1 MTGNTQITLDTVLFV
16 GGDTPASRAFYT
28 LAMNHEQAGNRPG
41 QRISFAPADDVPT
54 PPSGCWVPCFGTTDP
69 AAAGRRAL
77 DLGAHP
83 AGTVPIDGR
92 HQPAYSAPDGALFAL
107 TDPAGPRPPDQQLG
121 DVAFV
126 DLYTPLAEEA
136 ATYYAQ
142 TLACQVID
150 EPAPGPGNYRLL
162 VSADRPVAGVVD
174 MLDVLPSAVAPHWIP
189 FLRVLDLE
197 AEVARLSDLGARV
210 RVPATESA
218 MGPFAVLADPFG
230 VTFGIQTPASDDLLR
245 EYVSSTK

>member
-1 MTGNTQITLDTVLFV
+1 MTDSAQIALDTVLFV
-16 GGDTPASRAFYT
+16 GGDTTASQAFYT
-28 LAMNHEQAGNRPG
+28 LAMDHARDGDDSG
-41 QRISFAPADDVPT
+41 QRISFVPAGDVPT
-54 PPSGCWVPCFGTTDP
+54 PPSGCWVPCFGTTDS

-77 DLGAHP
+77 DLGARP
-83 AGTVPIDGR
+83 AGTVLADG
-92 HQPAYSAPDGALFAL
+92 QTLPVYSAPDGALFAL
-107 TDPAGPRPPDQQLG
+107 TELAGPRPSSRQLG

-136 ATYYAQ
+136 AAYYAR
-142 TLACQVID
+142 TLACEVID

-162 VSADRPVAGVVD
+162 VFADRPGAGVVD

-245 EYVSSTK
+245 EYVSSTT

>member
-1 MTGNTQITLDTVLFV
+1 MTGSVEITSDTVLFV
-16 GGDTPASRAFYT
+16 GGDTPGGRAFYA
-28 LAMNHEQAGNRPG
+28 LAMDQGRGSDGPG
-41 QRISFAPADDVPT
+41 QRISFVSAGDVPV
-54 PPSGCWVPCFGTTDP
+54 PPQGCWVPCFGADDHV
-69 AAAGRRAL
+69 AAGRRAL
-77 DLGAHP
+77 DLGARP

-92 HQPAYSAPDGALFAL
+92 DQPVYSAPDGALFGL
-107 TDPAGPRPPDQQLG
+107 TDVPGSRPHSQRLG

-136 ATYYAQ
+136 AAYYAE
-142 TLACQVID
+142 TLSCHVID

-174 MLDVLPSAVAPHWIP
+174 MLDVLPSVVPPHWIP

-210 RVPATESA
+210 RVPATDSA
-218 MGPFAVLADPFG
+218 MGPFAVLVDPFG
-230 VTFGIQTPASDDLLR
+230 VAFGLQTPVSDDLLR
-245 EYVSSTK
+245 KYATIRG

>member
-1 MTGNTQITLDTVLFV
+1 MTDNAQITLDTVLFV

-28 LAMNHEQAGNRPG
+28 LAMNHQQSENPG
-41 QRISFAPADDVPT
+41 QRISFVPAGDVPT
-54 PPSGCWVPCFGTTDP
+54 PPSGCWIPCFGTSDT
-69 AAAGRRAL
+69 AAGRRAL
-77 DLGAHP
+77 DLGARP
-83 AGTVPIDGR
+83 AGTVLVDDRTLPV
-92 HQPAYSAPDGALFAL
+92 YSAPDGALFAL
-107 TDPAGPRPPDQQLG
+107 TELAVPRPPSPQLG

-136 ATYYAQ
+136 AAYYAQ
-142 TLACQVID
+142 ALACQVID

-162 VSADRPVAGVVD
+162 VFADRPGVGVVD

-218 MGPFAVLADPFG
+218 MGPFAVLADPFA
-230 VTFGIQTPASDDLLR
+230 VTFGIQTPASDNLLR
-245 EYVSSTK
+245 EYVSSTT